1 MNLSYSVT
9 YVEEY
14 LQLDV
19 HDQRCRL
26 FHLHYA
32 FVHEVKLNE
41 DTKGRD
47 KGNLMVS

>member
-1 MNLSYSVT
+1 MNSQMQVS
-9 YVEEY
+9 EEY

-19 HDQRCRL
+19 HYQCCSL

-41 DTKGRD
+41 DTKGQE
-47 KGNLMVS
+47 KGI

>member
-1 MNLSYSVT
+1 MNSRMQVS
-9 YVEEY
+9 EEY

-19 HDQRCRL
+19 HYQCYSI

-41 DTKGRD
+41 DAKGRD
-47 KGNLMVS
+47 EGI